1 MIFMLTCMLYSLL
14 CLNMFEIQIKANLEN
29 MKTAASVDMNALGR
43 NVWLQVLTYNWIQNL
58 LS

>member
-1 MIFMLTCMLYSLL
+1 MLTCMLYSLL